1 MQTVVYIRN
10 TVLCRFKDGLRMLNV
25 LQAVERHT
33 DAMRSVFVHQ
43 CSPLNASDAKHVKKC
58 TDAWRVGHF
67 KISDRRGHPW
77 GIFLCHRKIHWM
89 SCHMVSKYCRSNG
102 SFWHNTSVW
111 QTDRRNC
118 FPLMAVWA
126 FVVVRMLPLA
136 SYTAVSRLSEIFGV
150 FWYCLQLQVNDFLLL
165 TCIHSNITNQLS
177 SE

>member
-67 KISDRRGHPW
+67 KISDRRGHP
-77 GIFLCHRKIHWM
+77 
-89 SCHMVSKYCRSNG
+89 
-102 SFWHNTSVW
+102 
-111 QTDRRNC
+111 
-118 FPLMAVWA
+118 
-126 FVVVRMLPLA
+126 
-136 SYTAVSRLSEIFGV
+136 
-150 FWYCLQLQVNDFLLL
+150 
-165 TCIHSNITNQLS
+165 
-177 SE
+177 